1 MDHRL
6 TPQQEDA
13 LIEGALMSQPLAPM
27 PRSVTVDVMTRI
39 QTNQRPVLFT
49 WNDLVLG
56 LVLALSVGALFFTI
70 QSLPPIMLAKLRI
83 QGILLYQD
91 YLVNARWLVPAAMFG
106 LAAVL
111 SALTIPSLIQMTT
124 DSEGASHLT

>member
-13 LIEGALMSQPLAPM
+13 LIEDALMSQPLAPM
-27 PRSVTVDVMTRI
+27 PRSVTVDVMARI
-39 QTNQRPVLFT
+39 QKDTRPALIT
-49 WNDLVLG
+49 WNDVVLSLVI
-56 LVLALSVGALFFTI
+56 VLSVGALFFTV

-111 SALTIPSLIQMTT
+111 SALTIPSLIQMMRRTLN
-124 DSEGASHLT
+124 D